1 MRRGA
6 QGQAAFEVAVSYA
19 QQRQAF
25 GSPIASLQAIQLKLS
40 EMGTR
45 LHSAREP
52 PRYVHRWHLGCI
64 LLKVPAVSVRA
75 GLATWHAAQLQ
86 SAGEPFT
93 REPTRYRCHLGCI
106 LLKMAAVSLL
116 PGEAAQVTRL

>member
-1 MRRGA
+1 M
-6 QGQAAFEVAVSYA
+6 SYA

-52 PRYVHRWHLGCI
+52 PRYIGMHRWRLGCI
-64 LLKVPAVSVRA
+64 LLKTPAVSIIVA
-75 GLATWHAAQLQ
+75 GTGLATWHAAQLQ

-93 REPTRYRCHLGCI
+93 RE
-106 LLKMAAVSLL
+106 
-116 PGEAAQVTRL
+116 AAQVTRL

>member
-1 MRRGA
+1 M
-6 QGQAAFEVAVSYA
+6 SYA

-45 LHSAREP
+45 LHSAR
-52 PRYVHRWHLGCI
+52 
-64 LLKVPAVSVRA
+64 
-75 GLATWHAAQLQ
+75 LATWHAAQLQ

-93 REPTRYRCHLGCI
+93 REAAQAK
-106 LLKMAAVSLL
+106 LLAS
-116 PGEAAQVTRL
+116 EAATFVAHQSIQVLGGMGYVSSMPAERHYRDARITEIYVSRAMIAGI